1 MDTPETPSASTP
13 LPATALP
20 ATTRAAAI
28 RHFITTQLGF
38 DLVGFAPAERM
49 EREADL
55 FQEWLACDYHGTME
69 WIARNNH
76 KRRDVRQILPSA
88 RSVIVVARNYYTP
101 HQHSSQPDHA
111 KISRYAW
118 GRDYH
123 NILPKKLKQLHQF
136 IQTLEP
142 NAESR
147 WYVDTGPI
155 LEKQWAVR
163 AGLGWMGKHT
173 NIINRTMGSW
183 LFLGVVI
190 SSLELQYD
198 SPIGDFCG
206 SCTRCLDACPTNA
219 FPQPYLLDATRC
231 ISYVTIEQLPK
242 EEIPKEYGQQM
253 ENWVFGCDICQQV
266 CPWNRFQQPTTE
278 PDFQPR
284 PGVLD
289 LTVEQV
295 RAMSDEEFQER
306 FQGSPVRRAKAE
318 GFRRNGRG
326 ITKK

>member
-20 ATTRAAAI
+20 ATTHAAAI

-55 FQEWLACDYHGTME
+55 FQEWLGRGHHGTME
-69 WIARNNH
+69 WIARNND

-123 NILPKKLKQLHQF
+123 NILPKKLKQLHRY

-173 NIINRTMGSW
+173 NIINRGMGSW
-183 LFLGVVI
+183 LFLGVLI
-190 SSLELQYD
+190 SSLELEYD

-242 EEIPKEYGQQM
+242 EEIPTEYGQQM

-326 ITKK
+326 IPEE

>member
-1 MDTPETPSASTP
+1 
-13 LPATALP
+13 
-20 ATTRAAAI
+20 
-28 RHFITTQLGF
+28 
-38 DLVGFAPAERM
+38 M

-55 FQEWLACDYHGTME
+55 FQEWLGRGHHGTME
-69 WIARNNH
+69 WIARNND

-123 NILPKKLKQLHQF
+123 NILPKKLKQLHRY

-173 NIINRTMGSW
+173 NIINRGMGSW
-183 LFLGVVI
+183 LFLGVLI
-190 SSLELQYD
+190 SSLELEYD

-242 EEIPKEYGQQM
+242 EEIPTEYGQQM

-326 ITKK
+326 IPEE

>member
-1 MDTPETPSASTP
+1 MPM
-13 LPATALP
+13 PATNH
-20 ATTRAAAI
+20 TEAI
-28 RHFITTQLGF
+28 RHFITSTLGF
-38 DLVGFAPAERM
+38 DLAGIAAAERM
-49 EREADL
+49 DREADL
-55 FQEWLACDYHGTME
+55 FEEWLAHGHHGTME

-101 HQHSSQPDHA
+101 FHHAANPDHA

-155 LEKQWAVR
+155 LEKQWAAR

-173 NIINRTMGSW
+173 NIINRKMGSW
-183 LFLGVVI
+183 LFLGVLI
-190 SSLELQYD
+190 SSLELEYD

-253 ENWVFGCDICQQV
+253 ENWVFGCDICQEV
-266 CPWNRFQQPTTE
+266 CPWNRFQTPTSE
-278 PDFQPR
+278 PDFHPR
-284 PGVLD
+284 TGVMD

-295 RAMSDEEFQER
+295 QAMSDEEFQER
-306 FQGSPVRRAKAE
+306 FQGSPVRRAKAD

-326 ITKK
+326 VG

>member
-1 MDTPETPSASTP
+1 MTNV
-13 LPATALP
+13 
-20 ATTRAAAI
+20 I
-28 RHFITTQLGF
+28 RNFITSNLGF
-38 DLVGFAPAERM
+38 DLVGIAPAERM

-55 FQEWLACDYHGTME
+55 FEEWIRRGHYGSME

-76 KRRDVRQILPSA
+76 KRRDIHEILPSA
-88 RSVIVVARNYYTP
+88 RSVIVVARNYFTP
-101 HQHSSQPDHA
+101 HQHSSNPDHA

-123 NILPKKLKQLHQF
+123 NILPKKLKQLHRF
-136 IQTLEP
+136 LQTLQP

-173 NIINRTMGSW
+173 NIINRKMGSW
-183 LFLGVVI
+183 LFLGVLV
-190 SSLELQYD
+190 SSLELEYD

-242 EEIPKEYGQQM
+242 EEIPVEYGQQM
-253 ENWVFGCDICQQV
+253 ENWVFGCDICQEV
-266 CPWNRFQQPTTE
+266 CPWNRFQSPTTE
-278 PDFQPR
+278 PDFHPR
-284 PGVLD
+284 PGVLE
-289 LTVEQV
+289 LTLRQV
-295 RAMSDEEFQER
+295 QEMSDEEFEER

-318 GFRRNGRG
+318 GFRRNGRAASEDE
-326 ITKK
+326 